1 MKSEIK
7 NMFISSL
14 ISSCVMLVMGL
25 ILFINPEST
34 ITLISYIFGGILV
47 IVGANALINYYMR
60 KQQISTFELIYGV
73 LGIVGGLILILN
85 PRAIA
90 SLIPLVLGI
99 WITISS
105 LGKLKYIWDNAMKDR
120 KGTIS
125 LIITIIMLIL
135 GILLI
140 FKPFDGA
147 KMIAQMVGLFLVI
160 YSILDIVQSFMIKN
174 TVESIVVEIEP
185 KKRGRKKKV
194 IDEK

>member
-7 NMFISSL
+7 NMFVSSL

-34 ITLISYIFGGILV
+34 ITLISYIFGGVLV

-160 YSILDIVQSFMIKN
+160 YAILDIVQSFMIKS
-174 TVESIVVEIEP
+174 TVTAIVISEEP

>member
-7 NMFISSL
+7 NMFVSSL

-34 ITLISYIFGGILV
+34 IALISYIFGGILV

-125 LIITIIMLIL
+125 LVITIIMLIL

>member
-34 ITLISYIFGGILV
+34 ITLISYIFGGVLV

-125 LIITIIMLIL
+125 LVITIIMLIL